1 MKVFRHYA
9 EICPHCGSIGT
20 MRATIPDPR
29 HRGKF
34 LFNGTSLTVGTERR
48 TYVACTK
55 CLTRALR
62 VTCLP
67 PQN

>member
-9 EICPHCGSIGT
+9 EVCPHCGAVGS
-20 MRATIPDPR
+20 MRANIPDPK
-29 HRGKF
+29 HRGRW
-34 LFNGTSLTVGTERR
+34 LFQGSSLTVGTERR

-62 VTCLP
+62 VTSLP
-67 PQN
+67 PEN

>member
-9 EICPHCGSIGT
+9 EICPHCGEVGS
-20 MRATIPDPR
+20 MRANIPDPKR
-29 HRGKF
+29 RGAF
-34 LFNGTSLTVGTERR
+34 LFQGRSLTVGTERR

-62 VTCLP
+62 VTSMP